1 MIYNNNQVSLA
12 ELAAKVGVTE
22 EALRSRSHNQEEVD
36 ARSMVV
42 ALLMAR
48 PMRQQD
54 VAPLLGITQVA
65 VSKLLARHRRMVQYH
80 PPYRRR
86 WNEINAAEKMML
98 NQTKKGIQYEK
109 HNEKQFQVS

>member
-1 MIYNNNQVSLA
+1 MTDTIRQQVSLA

-22 EALRSRSHNQEEVD
+22 EALRSRSHNQDEVD

-42 ALLMAR
+42 AMLMAR

-54 VAPLLGITQVA
+54 VAPLLGVTQVA

-86 WNEINAAEKMML
+86 WNEINAAEK
-98 NQTKKGIQYEK
+98 NDVKPNKERNTI
-109 HNEKQFQVS
+109 

>member
-42 ALLMAR
+42 AMLMAR

-86 WNEINAAEKMML
+86 WNEINAAEK
-98 NQTKKGIQYEK
+98 NDVKPNKERNTI
-109 HNEKQFQVS
+109 

>member
-1 MIYNNNQVSLA
+1 M
-12 ELAAKVGVTE
+12 TE

-42 ALLMAR
+42 AMLMAR

-54 VAPLLGITQVA
+54 VAPLLGISQVA
-65 VSKLLARHRRMVQYH
+65 VSKLLARHRRMMLYH

-86 WNEINAAEKMML
+86 WNEIVSAENKEV
-98 NQTKKGIQYEK
+98 QQ
-109 HNEKQFQVS
+109 NEERRTI

>member
-1 MIYNNNQVSLA
+1 MTYNNNQVSLG

-22 EALRSRSHNQEEVD
+22 EALRSRSHNQDEVD

-42 ALLMAR
+42 AMLMAH

-54 VAPLLGITQVA
+54 VAILLGVTQVA
-65 VSKLLARHRRMVQYH
+65 VSKLLARHRRMVQFH

-86 WNEINAAEKMML
+86 WNEIVSAEKQ
-98 NQTKKGIQYEK
+98 NVKQ
-109 HNEKQFQVS
+109 NEERKTI